1 MKKLFIL
8 LFVLLSLSSCS
19 SSLWTGRPK
28 DAVLIIDYSAR
39 METLKKYFPEKYNL
53 YCQGKIIIEEIY
65 MYDFK
70 SGDPKVRVITRHL

>member
-8 LFVLLSLSSCS
+8 LVTLISLSSCS
-19 SSLWTGRPK
+19 TSFWTGRPK
-28 DAVLIIDYSAR
+28 DAVLITDYGAR

-53 YCQGKIIIEEIY
+53 YCKGLIEIEEMY

-70 SGDPKVRVITRHL
+70 SGDPKVKVLTRRY